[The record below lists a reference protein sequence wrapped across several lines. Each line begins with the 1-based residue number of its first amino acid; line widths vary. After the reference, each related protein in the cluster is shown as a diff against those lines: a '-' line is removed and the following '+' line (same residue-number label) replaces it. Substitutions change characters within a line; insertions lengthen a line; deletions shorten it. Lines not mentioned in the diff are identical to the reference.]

1 LSIYS
6 ERLAKLKKEIKAIES
21 ARKKKRWKPNQKII
35 IDYINGVTKQAEFII
50 NTQKIILKDGDSN
63 KGFIHIIERHYCR
76 GCPGELDAI
85 DIINLS
91 EVISRGIK
99 LNDIGISNKK
109 LNVYQLNKNGKILKV
124 VLNPNSFGELVV
136 TYYNV

>member
-1 LSIYS
+1 MSIYS

-21 ARKKKRWKPNQKII
+21 AGKKKRWKPNQKII

>member
-1 LSIYS
+1 MRIYS

>member
-1 LSIYS
+1 MSIYS

-124 VLNPNSFGELVV
+124 VLNQSGLV
-136 TYYNV
+136 

>member
-1 LSIYS
+1 MSIYS

-50 NTQKIILKDGDSN
+50 ITQKIILKDGDSN

>member
-1 LSIYS
+1 MSIYS

-63 KGFIHIIERHYCR
+63 KGFIHIIESHYCR

>member
-1 LSIYS
+1 MSIYS
-6 ERLAKLKKEIKAIES
+6 EKVAKLKKEIKAIES

>member
-1 LSIYS
+1 MSIYS

-50 NTQKIILKDGDSN
+50 ITQKIILKDGDSN

-85 DIINLS
+85 DNINLS

>member
-1 LSIYS
+1 MSIYS

-21 ARKKKRWKPNQKII
+21 ARKKKRWKPNQKIV

>member
-1 LSIYS
+1 MSIYS

-99 LNDIGISNKK
+99 LNYIGISNKK

>member
-1 LSIYS
+1 MSIYS

-109 LNVYQLNKNGKILKV
+109 LNVYQLNKNGKIL
-124 VLNPNSFGELVV
+124 LFFG
-136 TYYNV
+136 

>member
-1 LSIYS
+1 MSIYS

-109 LNVYQLNKNGKILKV
+109 LNVYQLNKNGKIIKV

>member
-1 LSIYS
+1 MSIYS
-6 ERLAKLKKEIKAIES
+6 QRLAKLKKEIKAIES

-63 KGFIHIIERHYCR
+63 KGFIHIIERHYCS

-136 TYYNV
+136 TFYNV

>member
-1 LSIYS
+1 MSIYS

-109 LNVYQLNKNGKILKV
+109 LNVYQLNKNGRILKV

>member
-1 LSIYS
+1 MSIYS

-99 LNDIGISNKK
+99 LNDIGISNKR

>member
-1 LSIYS
+1 MSIYS

>member
-1 LSIYS
+1 MSIYS

-63 KGFIHIIERHYCR
+63 KGFIRIIERHYCI

>member
-1 LSIYS
+1 MSIYS

-99 LNDIGISNKK
+99 LNDI
-109 LNVYQLNKNGKILKV
+109 
-124 VLNPNSFGELVV
+124 
-136 TYYNV
+136 

>member
-1 LSIYS
+1 MSIYS

-35 IDYINGVTKQAEFII
+35 IDYINGVTKKAEFII

-63 KGFIHIIERHYCR
+63 KGFIHIIERHYCQ
-76 GCPGELDAI
+76 GCPGELEAI
-85 DIINLS
+85 DIINIS
-91 EVISRGIK
+91 EVIERGIM
-99 LNDIGISNKK
+99 LNNIGVSNKELK
-109 LNVYQLNKNGKILKV
+109 VFQLNKSGKVLKL
-124 VLNPNSFGELVV
+124 VLNPNSHGDLVV

>member
-1 LSIYS
+1 MSIYS

-136 TYYNV
+136 TYYNG

>member
-1 LSIYS
+1 MGIYS